1 MTAEE
6 MLTDEKRKE
15 VTNSCRFLI
24 LQRERIQE
32 EMFEAYQT
40 DWDKHHLLN
49 NFDTNFTV
57 RMKC

>member
-1 MTAEE
+1 MAY
-6 MLTDEKRKE
+6 KRFN
-15 VTNSCRFLI
+15 V
-24 LQRERIQE
+24 QRERIQQ

-57 RMKC
+57 GEVN